1 MKFIKQS
8 LSRLAVLISIGL
20 TNFASADVLVLIHGY
35 MGSPDSWEESH
46 VNDILSDSGWQ
57 RGGVIVPD
65 IRQFYPD
72 RRLSQSSKKAKNIL
86 YMVDMPWT
94 RPLDEQ
100 TGYLKVAMDQ
110 IIGMRPDEK
119 ITLIGHSAGALTAR
133 LWLVQHYDPAV
144 IRMVSIAAPNLGT
157 ERAIDALDLTD
168 PSFAP
173 FDAVR
178 NMFGGKLYN
187 TVRHSRELVYDFT
200 PPSRRNPNI
209 LYWLNQQT
217 HPDIE
222 YIAIV
227 REDRRGRDKDWLIS
241 ADSQDLNNVPV
252 LRGKVKT
259 YIVPERHPL
268 NYQDG
273 VLLTSLIKI
282 RECKGGPC

>member
-1 MKFIKQS
+1 MHLIKKS
-8 LSRLAVLISIGL
+8 LIGL
-20 TNFASADVLVLIHGY
+20 ASLLLIGLSNFAYADVLVLIHGY
-35 MGSPDSWEESH
+35 MGSPNSWEQSH
-46 VNDILSDSGWQ
+46 VNDILSADDWK
-57 RGGVIVPD
+57 RGGIIVPD
-65 IRQFYPD
+65 TRQFHTG
-72 RRLSQSSKKAKNIL
+72 RTSSPKAEKVS

-110 IIGMRPDEK
+110 IIKRRPGED
-119 ITLIGHSAGALTAR
+119 ITLVGHSAGALVAR

-144 IRMVSIAAPNLGT
+144 VRLVSIAAPNLGT
-157 ERAIDALDLTD
+157 SRAIDALDLTD
-168 PSFAP
+168 PTFAP

-200 PPSRRNPNI
+200 PPSKRNPNI
-209 LYWLNQQT
+209 LFWLNQQA

-227 REDRRGRDKDWLIS
+227 REDRRGKDKDWLIS
-241 ADSQDLNNVPV
+241 ANSQDLNNVST
-252 LRGKVKT
+252 LRGRVKT

-268 NYQDG
+268 NYKDG
-273 VLLTSLIKI
+273 VLLVSLLKAG
-282 RECKGGPC
+282 RK

>member
-1 MKFIKQS
+1 MHFIKNS
-8 LSRLAVLISIGL
+8 LGGLTALLFISL

-35 MGSPDSWEESH
+35 MGSPDSWEQSH
-46 VNDILSDSGWQ
+46 VNDILSEDNWK

-65 IRQFYPD
+65 TRQFYPS
-72 RRLSQSSKKAKNIL
+72 RTSSVKDKNIS
-86 YMVDMPWT
+86 YMIDMPWM

-100 TGYLKVAMDQ
+100 TDYLKVAMDQ
-110 IIGMRPDEK
+110 ILKLRPGEK
-119 ITLIGHSAGALTAR
+119 ITLVGHSAGALVAR

-157 ERAIDALDLTD
+157 SRAVDALDLTD
-168 PSFAP
+168 PTFAP

-200 PPSRRNPNI
+200 PPSERNPNI
-209 LYWLNQQT
+209 LFWLNQQT

-241 ADSQDLNNVPV
+241 ANSQDLNNVPA
-252 LRGKVKT
+252 LRGKAKT
-259 YIVPERHPL
+259 YIVPQRHPL
-268 NYQDG
+268 SYQDG
-273 VLLTSLIKI
+273 VLLVSLIKAG
-282 RECKGGPC
+282 ECNGERC

>member
-1 MKFIKQS
+1 MHLIKNA
-8 LSRLAVLISIGL
+8 LSGLAGL
-20 TNFASADVLVLIHGY
+20 LVIALSNIASADVLVLIHGY
-35 MGSPDSWEESH
+35 MGSPDSWEDSH
-46 VNDILSDSGWQ
+46 ISDILKRDDWQ
-57 RGGVIVPD
+57 RGGIIVPD
-65 IRQFYPD
+65 TRQFISARSPAV
-72 RRLSQSSKKAKNIL
+72 KAEKIS
-86 YMVDMPWT
+86 YVIDMPWM

-100 TGYLKVAMDQ
+100 ADYLKMAMDQ
-110 IIGMRPDEK
+110 ILKRRPGEK
-119 ITLIGHSAGALTAR
+119 ITLVGHSAGALAAR
-133 LWLVQHYDPAV
+133 LWLVQYYDPAV

-157 ERAIDALDLTD
+157 SRAIDALDLTD

-200 PPSRRNPNI
+200 PPSKHNPNI
-209 LYWLNQQT
+209 LFWLNQQA

-241 ADSQDLNNVPV
+241 ANSQDLNNVPT

-268 NYQDG
+268 NYKDG
-273 VLLTSLIKI
+273 VLLVSLLNG
-282 RECKGGPC
+282 RKG

>member
-1 MKFIKQS
+1 MQLIKKS
-8 LSRLAVLISIGL
+8 LSSLTALFFIGL
-20 TNFASADVLVLIHGY
+20 TNIASADVLVLIHGY

-46 VNDILSDSGWQ
+46 VNDILSDNGWQ

-72 RRLSQSSKKAKNIL
+72 RALSQSGTKAQNIL

-100 TGYLKVAMDQ
+100 TDYLKVAMDR
-110 IIGMRPDEK
+110 ILSMRPDEK

-133 LWLVQHYDPAV
+133 LWLVQLYDPAV
-144 IRMVSIAAPNLGT
+144 VRMVSIAAPNLGT
-157 ERAIDALDLTD
+157 ARAIDALDLTD
-168 PSFAP
+168 PTFAP

-178 NMFGGKLYN
+178 NIFGGELYN

-241 ADSQDLNNVPV
+241 ANSQDLNNVPA
-252 LRGKVKT
+252 LRGKAKT
-259 YIVPERHPL
+259 YIVPQRHPL
-268 NYQDG
+268 SYQDG
-273 VLLTSLIKI
+273 VLLASLIKVE
-282 RECKGGPC
+282 ECNGERC